1 MSSFRI
7 SLAIRI
13 GVHVSSDDALS
24 MPMVVCVVLVVGRRN
39 GLNAID
45 MNPQSIARI
54 AGGCLGTAHDNLRR
68 ILLAHD
74 VELPTGAKRSYVRA
88 FDDLV
93 SGNRGG
99 ILRAHAE
106 KRRPGPVKTQGIA
119 PAERDNHLTAAFL
132 GAEWFYLAPGFDV
145 RILTGHEIR
154 QIIEKHGLD
163 RDRRV
168 WKKAEL
174 VTLFERSVVAIRH
187 TEVRK
192 QVQTA
197 GSFQRNHDIND
208 IVNWEDS
215 DEGDRS
221 ELADTPPSSMSWDQH
236 DLRSDAAAVD
246 DAKADDDGDEGG
258 KAEPVLGML
267 SVHPWTS
274 RLTR

>member
-197 GSFQRNHDIND
+197 GSFQRNHD
-208 IVNWEDS
+208 VGS
-215 DEGDRS
+215 K
-221 ELADTPPSSMSWDQH
+221 LFCQDTKRVATVYKILLSFC
-236 DLRSDAAAVD
+236 L
-246 DAKADDDGDEGG
+246 
-258 KAEPVLGML
+258 VLYTIE
-267 SVHPWTS
+267 HT
-274 RLTR
+274 